1 MTTLFDCTVLNGFY
15 YNTLSVILMA
25 NETLEAQRHIGFE
38 DPVCIA
44 LLPVHEVTHDGMLAG
59 QLYAM
64 HADQIAMGDVVLR

>member
-1 MTTLFDCTVLNGFY
+1 
-15 YNTLSVILMA
+15 MA

-44 LLPVHEVTHDGMLAG
+44 LLPVHEVAHDGMLAG